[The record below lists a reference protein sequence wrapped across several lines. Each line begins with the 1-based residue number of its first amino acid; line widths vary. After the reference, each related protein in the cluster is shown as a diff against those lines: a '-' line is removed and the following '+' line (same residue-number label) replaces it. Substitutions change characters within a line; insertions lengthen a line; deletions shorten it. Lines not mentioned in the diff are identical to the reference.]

1 MQLLCVHQSCLSPA
15 SKPRMIDHTLLLMA
29 YWLEIIL
36 EVGTTIKTERGE
48 SRGIAKN
55 MLIWKFMNKNLAT
68 SVQHW
73 VVVENVTTLTT
84 AIEEDVGGAGN
95 TG

>member
-1 MQLLCVHQSCLSPA
+1 
-15 SKPRMIDHTLLLMA
+15 MA

-48 SRGIAKN
+48 SQGIAKN
-55 MLIWKFMNKNLAT
+55 VLIWKCMNKNLAT
-68 SVQHW
+68 SVQRW

-84 AIEEDVGGAGN
+84 TIEEDVGGAGN